1 MKIKT
6 PIEESFYQER
16 MIGMID
22 IIKIKKWLTE
32 TINAYK
38 EDSCDDAITRW
49 YVLDTDNNGND
60 LAIVCGWTDGFEDN
74 SIRDWNEDG
83 EYRLYMKFAYQPRTS
98 LMQEYDIDWLMPYDE
113 ESNEVDDT
121 EIPIS
126 DNMDDIK
133 WLLEAYERYV
143 NASKITYQNAI

>member
-1 MKIKT
+1 MA
-6 PIEESFYQER
+6 IEESFHQER

-22 IIKIKKWLTE
+22 IIKIKNWLTE

-38 EDSCDDAITRW
+38 QYSYDNAITSW
-49 YVLDTDNNGND
+49 YVLDTDDKGNY

-74 SIRDWNEDG
+74 GIKDWNENG

-98 LMQEYDIDWLMPYDE
+98 LMQEYDIAWLMPYNE
-113 ESNEVDDT
+113 ETNEVDDT

-133 WLLEAYERYV
+133 WLLKAYERYV
-143 NASKITYQNAI
+143 NANKPMVQWKESLI

>member
-1 MKIKT
+1 
-6 PIEESFYQER
+6 
-16 MIGMID
+16 MID

-32 TINAYK
+32 TIDAYK

-49 YVLDTDNNGND
+49 HVLDTDNNGNY

-74 SIRDWNEDG
+74 GIRDWNEDG

-113 ESNEVDDT
+113 ETNEVDDT

-133 WLLEAYERYV
+133 WLLKAYERYV
-143 NASKITYQNAI
+143 NANKPMVQWKESLI